1 MKVLIVISFVTSLL
15 WSNTNTEKK
24 TTRKAVA
31 LSLMVPGLGE
41 LYMGEKNDALRAFV
55 IEGGII
61 LTYFGFN
68 KYADILRNDYI
79 KYAYQHA
86 GARTELDED
95 YYNTVEWYSSRES
108 YNISVREEAR
118 RLFPDDREEQ
128 LQYIRDNEIPSEL
141 DWEWQKDNWQIF
153 RNLRRGERKALS
165 NASYC
170 IGANILN
177 RIISA
182 VISSRIGKGEKL
194 NLFLDPQPIGIRL
207 SYKF

>member
-1 MKVLIVISFVTSLL
+1 MKVLIVISLVTSLL
-15 WSNTNTEKK
+15 WSNTEKK

-95 YYNTVEWYSSRES
+95 YYNAVEWYSSRES
-108 YNISVREEAR
+108 YNINVREEAR
-118 RLFPDDREEQ
+118 RLFPDDRVKQ
-128 LQYIRDNEIPSEL
+128 LDYIKHNEILPER

-170 IGANILN
+170 IGADILN

-182 VISSRIGKGEKL
+182 VISSRIGKEKKL
-194 NLFLDPQPIGIRL
+194 NIFLDPQPIGIKL

>member
-1 MKVLIVISFVTSLL
+1 MKVLIVISLVTSLL
-15 WSNTNTEKK
+15 WSNTEKK

-41 LYMGEKNDALRAFV
+41 LYMGEKSDALRAFV

-79 KYAYQHA
+79 KYANQHA
-86 GARTELDED
+86 GAMTNLDED

-108 YNISVREEAR
+108 YNINVREEAR
-118 RLFPDDREEQ
+118 RLFPDDRVKQ
-128 LQYIRDNEIPSEL
+128 LDYIEDNEILPER

-182 VISSRIGKGEKL
+182 VISSRIGKEKKL
-194 NLFLDPQPIGIRL
+194 NIFLDPQPIGIKL